1 MPHENLGF
9 TLPSLAC
16 ATKKRKKK
24 RFFTFRFFLQLGY
37 IERLSACARVYW
49 VVCVSGGVGCE
60 TCPLA
65 AAHTHYFR
73 EISAEPRI
81 FFFLSDSQQEVNWK
95 GDNSW
100 LFSPPID
107 PQIGEAHLNSCVS
120 SIQFL
125 NLAPLPTS
133 SLVSEK

>member
-1 MPHENLGF
+1 MKPAHW
-9 TLPSLAC
+9 
-16 ATKKRKKK
+16 
-24 RFFTFRFFLQLGY
+24 LQL
-37 IERLSACARVYW
+37 
-49 VVCVSGGVGCE
+49 
-60 TCPLA
+60 
-65 AAHTHYFR
+65 THIILGKSLQSQGF
-73 EISAEPRI
+73 